1 MKNIQKPEGL
11 RFYTQRIIIKI
22 IKMEKTKFDLSF
34 DNLYQTTE
42 NYQFEK
48 LTDDIE
54 ELVRSRN

>member
-1 MKNIQKPEGL
+1 
-11 RFYTQRIIIKI
+11 
-22 IKMEKTKFDLSF
+22 MEKTKFDLSF